1 MHSSTLTKKLIL
13 NLLFVGIGAIVIV
26 GSLSFYTAKNAL
38 MNRTYE
44 QLTSLR
50 VLKKNHVET
59 FINDRQRDIRL
70 VANSQD
76 IQDVLLLLNR
86 HFSTPDKTNK
96 PLQISFSRNRYL
108 SRYLNACGYYKKL
121 FICNEKGNGLSTT
134 TSLNADSTIFYSPN
148 IATPPLILLWKKV
161 RKSLHTEIEDFNFSQ
176 SVNPAIYVCSPIF
189 DKNNHLSGMVTLE
202 IALQAINNIMIEKNL
217 PNGLGQTGETYLV
230 GSDSLIRNDSRFR
243 THSAYK
249 TKVKTQAVLNALAG
263 KSGTERIRDYRNIKV
278 LSSYDKLNIPGLN
291 WVIIAEMD
299 YREAIIPIYKIR
311 NQTIGISLAVALV
324 LCVFIFFFSRRIT
337 QPIIKLKEAAT
348 RVGQGK
354 YDSLLEVRENDE
366 IGALTESFNQMTG
379 QLRAKDLE
387 LRQERLKRMRSVFD
401 GQEQER
407 QRISRELHDGLG
419 QLLIAIKLKLET
431 LIHTDRSKFIYLTN
445 QIKDMFDHTIDEIRS
460 MSNDL
465 MPAVLNEFGLVTALR
480 NLCDEISE
488 RHKIIVTFES
498 DKIPDTFGKKTKTY
512 LYRIAQEALINVAK
526 HAEARK
532 ASVKL
537 IKDEDFIQLMIED
550 NGKGFTFGDGTT
562 EMGNGIHNMR
572 ERVTLL
578 NGTFTVA
585 SDLGKGT
592 SITIKIPLKKSE
604 QGKV

>member
-1 MHSSTLTKKLIL
+1 
-13 NLLFVGIGAIVIV
+13 
-26 GSLSFYTAKNAL
+26 
-38 MNRTYE
+38 
-44 QLTSLR
+44 
-50 VLKKNHVET
+50 
-59 FINDRQRDIRL
+59 
-70 VANSQD
+70 
-76 IQDVLLLLNR
+76 
-86 HFSTPDKTNK
+86 
-96 PLQISFSRNRYL
+96 
-108 SRYLNACGYYKKL
+108 
-121 FICNEKGNGLSTT
+121 
-134 TSLNADSTIFYSPN
+134 
-148 IATPPLILLWKKV
+148 
-161 RKSLHTEIEDFNFSQ
+161 
-176 SVNPAIYVCSPIF
+176 
-189 DKNNHLSGMVTLE
+189 MVTLE

-263 KSGTERIRDYRNIKV
+263 KNGTERIRDYRNIKV

-291 WVIIAEMD
+291 WVIVAEMD

-324 LCVFIFFFSRRIT
+324 LCIFIFFFSRRIT

-354 YDSLLEVRENDE
+354 YDNLLEVRENDE
-366 IGALTESFNQMTG
+366 IGALTESFNQMTE
-379 QLRAKDLE
+379 QLQAKDQE
-387 LRQERLKRMRSVFD
+387 LRKERLKRMRSVFD

-488 RHKIIVTFES
+488 RHKIIVALNQI
-498 DKIPDTFGKKTKTY
+498 K
-512 LYRIAQEALINVAK
+512 YRIISVKKPKHIYTASLRKLLSMLQNMPK
-526 HAEARK
+526 HAK
-532 ASVKL
+532 QV
-537 IKDEDFIQLMIED
+537 
-550 NGKGFTFGDGTT
+550 
-562 EMGNGIHNMR
+562 
-572 ERVTLL
+572 
-578 NGTFTVA
+578 
-585 SDLGKGT
+585 
-592 SITIKIPLKKSE
+592 
-604 QGKV
+604 